1 MGLGICDV
9 VWGIVWGI
17 DDVFVDFDVLCDDE
31 VVVGDGDLLDELV
44 CCVVMLGKMVVIF
57 EVIGFVVLLWCF
69 DVVMVMGYDM
79 FVLVDMVVS
88 FGVVMVIFFDMVVLI
103 VVMEVCV
110 GILIEL
116 VKFWVEDIGVVFN
129 FNLLILILFFVRN
142 K

>member
-44 CCVVMLGKMVVIF
+44 CCVVMLGKMDVIF

-69 DVVMVMGYDM
+69 DVVMVMGFDM

-88 FGVVMVIFFDMVVLI
+88 FGVVMVIFFDMV
-103 VVMEVCV
+103 
-110 GILIEL
+110 EL
-116 VKFWVEDIGVVFN
+116 VEFWVGDIGVVFN

-142 K
+142 KLKKWINK

>member
-1 MGLGICDV
+1 MGLGVFDV

-17 DDVFVDFDVLCDDE
+17 NDVFVDFDVLCDDE
-31 VVVGDGDLLDELV
+31 VVVGDGDLFDELV
-44 CCVVMLGKMVVIF
+44 CCVVMLEKMVVIF

-69 DVVMVMGYDM
+69 DVVMVMGFDM

>member
-69 DVVMVMGYDM
+69 DVVMVMGFDM

-88 FGVVMVIFFDMVVLI
+88 FGVVMVIFFDMVV
-103 VVMEVCV
+103 
-110 GILIEL
+110 
-116 VKFWVEDIGVVFN
+116 
-129 FNLLILILFFVRN
+129 
-142 K
+142 